1 MKNDKDNATLYA
13 ELKAERFMTDQISL
27 LHEAEDLADGINFM
41 LKSIGEFTDADRAY
55 VFETS
60 ENHTSTNT
68 YEWCAAGVTPQIRN
82 LHDIP
87 FESMPKWIEV
97 FLHGEN
103 ILIEDLE
110 AYRESMPLEYELLK
124 VQNVSTLIAFPISVH
139 EKLIGFVGVDN
150 PDMEKSSLI
159 HRLLSLLGK
168 YVGTMIKDHKNEQM
182 RLEVVASKSRLDYQ
196 LEMDEILRGAQIG
209 IWTLEMD
216 GVKAPRLHPNP
227 TMCTLLGV
235 SQEMSP
241 EEVYQFW
248 YHRIPPKYVTP
259 VLDYIQKVIHE
270 SYSEITYPWN
280 HPLLGQIWIR
290 CGGILYPDYQ
300 GNGICIRGY
309 HQDVTRNIENER
321 KYQNL
326 TAATSQIYHA
336 IYHIDLIQDRIEKLA
351 GANQNYTPTG
361 VVTSATA
368 QLNDILEKMVAPSHH
383 EIMQYFFDLTTVN
396 DRLHGKLFISREYPS
411 PQGIWRRATFIVQNR
426 DTDDDVTEILY
437 VTQIIDDYKQ
447 KELAYQQELVKAVE
461 SANQANTAKTDF
473 LNRMSHD
480 IRTPLNGILGMLD
493 IAQKNETN
501 PKALLECHEK
511 MRTAAFHLKAL
522 VNDVLDMQ
530 RMETD
535 RFFLEQ
541 IPFDIREILDNC
553 WSMLEAQA
561 SRLDITLEKIKPGS
575 LKYPYL
581 IGSPL
586 HIRQIFMN
594 LLSNAIKYNKVGGK
608 IDTYAKEISFD
619 GITVWYE
626 FKIKDSGIGMSEK
639 FVKEE
644 LFDIFTQEQT
654 DARTHYKGS
663 GLGMSIV
670 KQLIKAM
677 HGTIEVKST
686 FGEGTTFVFQLPFKI
701 SEQSGTKIEEK
712 YSFNAEKAAGK
723 MYTDTQERESSV
735 SSNGEESAQ
744 NNLNGINILLVED
757 NDLNME
763 IAEFYLS
770 DRGAMIEKAW
780 NGQEAL
786 DKFTSS
792 APNTYD
798 IILMDIMMPVMD
810 GLETCRKI
818 RTSNHPEGKN
828 IPIIAMTAQVSQEC
842 MDKCQL
848 AGMNGHLTKPVTSE
862 KLIKTIMEFTI

>member
-1 MKNDKDNATLYA
+1 
-13 ELKAERFMTDQISL
+13 
-27 LHEAEDLADGINFM
+27 
-41 LKSIGEFTDADRAY
+41 
-55 VFETS
+55 
-60 ENHTSTNT
+60 
-68 YEWCAAGVTPQIRN
+68 
-82 LHDIP
+82 
-87 FESMPKWIEV
+87 
-97 FLHGEN
+97 
-103 ILIEDLE
+103 
-110 AYRESMPLEYELLK
+110 
-124 VQNVSTLIAFPISVH
+124 
-139 EKLIGFVGVDN
+139 
-150 PDMEKSSLI
+150 
-159 HRLLSLLGK
+159 
-168 YVGTMIKDHKNEQM
+168 
-182 RLEVVASKSRLDYQ
+182 
-196 LEMDEILRGAQIG
+196 
-209 IWTLEMD
+209 
-216 GVKAPRLHPNP
+216 
-227 TMCTLLGV
+227 
-235 SQEMSP
+235 MSP

-259 VLDYIQKVIHE
+259 VLDYVQKIIHE

-396 DRLHGKLFISREYPS
+396 DRLHGKLFMSREYPS

-535 RFFLEQ
+535 QFFLEQ

-553 WSMLEAQA
+553 WSMLETQA
-561 SRLDITLEKIKPGS
+561 SRLDITLKKIKPGS

-594 LLSNAIKYNKVGGK
+594 LLSNAIKYNKPGGSISIHAEIIRQVHQNVIYK
-608 IDTYAKEISFD
+608 FIISDT
-619 GITVWYE
+619 
-626 FKIKDSGIGMSEK
+626 GIGMSPEFQK
-639 FVKEE
+639 H
-644 LFDIFTQEQT
+644 IFEPFAQEDT
-654 DARTHYKGS
+654 GARTIYKGT
-663 GLGMSIV
+663 GLGMAIV
-670 KQLIKAM
+670 HRLVQEM
-677 HGTIEVKST
+677 GGTIQLKSEKNVGST
-686 FGEGTTFVFQLPFKI
+686 FTLILPFTI
-701 SEQSGTKIEEK
+701 DEHQPSAS
-712 YSFNAEKAAGK
+712 AETA
-723 MYTDTQERESSV
+723 TDTP
-735 SSNGEESAQ
+735 AD
-744 NNLNGINILLVED
+744 LTDLHILVVED
-757 NDLNME
+757 NELNLE
-763 IAEFYLS
+763 IAVFSLEAAGLNVSTAINGLEAVRLF
-770 DRGAMIEKAW
+770 EKSKPY
-780 NGQEAL
+780 E
-786 DKFTSS
+786 
-792 APNTYD
+792 YD
-798 IILMDIMMPVMD
+798 IILMDIMMPVMN
-810 GLETCRKI
+810 GLDAAKAI
-818 RTSNHPEGKN
+818 RGLSRPDATTV
-828 IPIIAMTAQVSQEC
+828 PIIALSANAFAEDIQKSKNAGINEHLAKPLE
-842 MDKCQL
+842 MDKVLKVIASYC
-848 AGMNGHLTKPVTSE
+848 K
-862 KLIKTIMEFTI
+862 

>member
-1 MKNDKDNATLYA
+1 MNNDKDNATLYA

-41 LKSIGEFTDADRAY
+41 LKSLGEFTDADRAY

-150 PDMEKSSLI
+150 PDMEKSNLL

-248 YHRIPPKYVTP
+248 YHRLPPKYVTP

-447 KELAYQQELVKAVE
+447 KELAYQQELVKAVK

-561 SRLDITLEKIKPGS
+561 SRLDITLKKIKPGS

-594 LLSNAIKYNKVGGK
+594 LLSNAIKYNKPGGSISVHAK
-608 IDTYAKEISFD
+608 IIGQVHQNVIYKFIISDT
-619 GITVWYE
+619 
-626 FKIKDSGIGMSEK
+626 GIGISPEFQK
-639 FVKEE
+639 H
-644 LFDIFTQEQT
+644 IFEPFAQEDT
-654 DARTHYKGS
+654 GARTIYKGT
-663 GLGMSIV
+663 GLGMAIV
-670 KQLIKAM
+670 HRLVQEM
-677 HGTIEVKST
+677 GGTIQLKSEKNVGST
-686 FGEGTTFVFQLPFKI
+686 FTLILPFTI
-701 SEQSGTKIEEK
+701 DEHQPSAS
-712 YSFNAEKAAGK
+712 AETA
-723 MYTDTQERESSV
+723 TDTP
-735 SSNGEESAQ
+735 AD
-744 NNLNGINILLVED
+744 LTDLHILVVED
-757 NDLNME
+757 NELNLE
-763 IAEFYLS
+763 IAVFSLEAAGLNVSTAINGLKAVRLF
-770 DRGAMIEKAW
+770 EKSKPY
-780 NGQEAL
+780 E
-786 DKFTSS
+786 
-792 APNTYD
+792 YD
-798 IILMDIMMPVMD
+798 IILMDIMMPVMN
-810 GLETCRKI
+810 GLDAAKAI
-818 RTSNHPEGKN
+818 RGLSRPDAPTV
-828 IPIIAMTAQVSQEC
+828 PIIALSANAFAEDIQKSKNAGINEHLAKPLE
-842 MDKCQL
+842 MDKVLKVIASYC
-848 AGMNGHLTKPVTSE
+848 K
-862 KLIKTIMEFTI
+862 

>member
-1 MKNDKDNATLYA
+1 MNNDKDNATLYA
-13 ELKAERFMTDQISL
+13 ELEAERFMTDQISL

-41 LKSIGEFTDADRAY
+41 LKSLGEFTDADRAY

-82 LHDIP
+82 LRDIP

-150 PDMEKSSLI
+150 PDMEKSNLL

-248 YHRIPPKYVTP
+248 YHRLPPKYVTP

-561 SRLDITLEKIKPGS
+561 SRLDITLKKIKPGS

-594 LLSNAIKYNKVGGK
+594 LLSNAIKYNKPGGSISVHAK
-608 IDTYAKEISFD
+608 IIRQVHQNVIYKFIISDT
-619 GITVWYE
+619 
-626 FKIKDSGIGMSEK
+626 GIGISPEFQK
-639 FVKEE
+639 H
-644 LFDIFTQEQT
+644 IFEPFAQEDT
-654 DARTHYKGS
+654 GARTIYKGT
-663 GLGMSIV
+663 GLGMAIV
-670 KQLIKAM
+670 HRLVQEM
-677 HGTIEVKST
+677 GGTIQLKSEKNVGST
-686 FGEGTTFVFQLPFKI
+686 FTLILPFTI
-701 SEQSGTKIEEK
+701 DEHQPSAS
-712 YSFNAEKAAGK
+712 AETA
-723 MYTDTQERESSV
+723 TDTP
-735 SSNGEESAQ
+735 AD
-744 NNLNGINILLVED
+744 LTDLHILVVED
-757 NDLNME
+757 NELNLE
-763 IAEFYLS
+763 IAVFSLEAAGLNVSTAINGLEAVRLF
-770 DRGAMIEKAW
+770 EKSKPY
-780 NGQEAL
+780 E
-786 DKFTSS
+786 
-792 APNTYD
+792 YD
-798 IILMDIMMPVMD
+798 IILMDIMMPVMN
-810 GLETCRKI
+810 GLDAAKAI
-818 RTSNHPEGKN
+818 RGLSRPDAPTV
-828 IPIIAMTAQVSQEC
+828 PIIALSANAFAEDIQKSKNAGINEHLAKPLE
-842 MDKCQL
+842 MDKVLKVIASYC
-848 AGMNGHLTKPVTSE
+848 K
-862 KLIKTIMEFTI
+862 

>member
-1 MKNDKDNATLYA
+1 MNNDKDNATLYA
-13 ELKAERFMTDQISL
+13 ELEAERFMTDQISL

-41 LKSIGEFTDADRAY
+41 LKSLGEFTDADRAY

-150 PDMEKSSLI
+150 PDMEKSNLL

-259 VLDYIQKVIHE
+259 VLDYVQKVIHE

-411 PQGIWRRATFIVQNR
+411 PQGIWHRATFIVQNR

-501 PKALLECHEK
+501 PKTLLECHEK

-561 SRLDITLEKIKPGS
+561 SRLDITLKKIKPGS

-594 LLSNAIKYNKVGGK
+594 LLSNAIKYNKPGGSISVHAK
-608 IDTYAKEISFD
+608 IIRQVHQNVIYKFIISDT
-619 GITVWYE
+619 
-626 FKIKDSGIGMSEK
+626 GIGISPEFQK
-639 FVKEE
+639 H
-644 LFDIFTQEQT
+644 IFEPFAQEDT
-654 DARTHYKGS
+654 GARTIYKGT
-663 GLGMSIV
+663 GLGMAIV
-670 KQLIKAM
+670 HRLVQEM
-677 HGTIEVKST
+677 GGTIQLKSEKNVGST
-686 FGEGTTFVFQLPFKI
+686 FTLILPFTI
-701 SEQSGTKIEEK
+701 DEHQPSAS
-712 YSFNAEKAAGK
+712 AETA
-723 MYTDTQERESSV
+723 TDTP
-735 SSNGEESAQ
+735 AD
-744 NNLNGINILLVED
+744 LTDLHILVVED
-757 NDLNME
+757 NELNLE
-763 IAEFYLS
+763 IAVFSLEAAGLNVSTAINGLEAVRLF
-770 DRGAMIEKAW
+770 EKSKPC
-780 NGQEAL
+780 E
-786 DKFTSS
+786 
-792 APNTYD
+792 YD
-798 IILMDIMMPVMD
+798 IILMDIMMPVMN
-810 GLETCRKI
+810 GLDAAKAI
-818 RTSNHPEGKN
+818 RGLSRPDATTV
-828 IPIIAMTAQVSQEC
+828 PIIALSANAFAEDIQKSKNAGINEHLAKPLE
-842 MDKCQL
+842 MDKMLKVIASYC
-848 AGMNGHLTKPVTSE
+848 K
-862 KLIKTIMEFTI
+862 

>member
-1 MKNDKDNATLYA
+1 MNNDKDNATLYA
-13 ELKAERFMTDQISL
+13 ELEAERFMTDQISL

-41 LKSIGEFTDADRAY
+41 LKSLGEFTDADRAY

-68 YEWCAAGVTPQIRN
+68 YEWCATGVTPQIRN

-150 PDMEKSSLI
+150 PDMEKSNLL

-248 YHRIPPKYVTP
+248 YHRIPPKYITP

-309 HQDVTRNIENER
+309 HQDVTRNIENKR

-561 SRLDITLEKIKPGS
+561 SRLDITLKKIKPGS

-594 LLSNAIKYNKVGGK
+594 LLSNAIKYNKPGGSISIHAK
-608 IDTYAKEISFD
+608 IIRQVHQNVIYKFIISDT
-619 GITVWYE
+619 
-626 FKIKDSGIGMSEK
+626 GIGISPEFQK
-639 FVKEE
+639 H
-644 LFDIFTQEQT
+644 IFEPFAQEDT
-654 DARTHYKGS
+654 GARTIYKGT
-663 GLGMSIV
+663 GLGMAIV
-670 KQLIKAM
+670 HRLVQEM
-677 HGTIEVKST
+677 GGTIQLKSEKNVGST
-686 FGEGTTFVFQLPFKI
+686 FTLILPFTI
-701 SEQSGTKIEEK
+701 DEHQPSAS
-712 YSFNAEKAAGK
+712 AE
-723 MYTDTQERESSV
+723 TDTDTP
-735 SSNGEESAQ
+735 AD
-744 NNLNGINILLVED
+744 LTDLHILVVED
-757 NDLNME
+757 NELNLE
-763 IAEFYLS
+763 IAVFSLEAAGLNVSTAINGLKAVRLF
-770 DRGAMIEKAW
+770 EKSKPY
-780 NGQEAL
+780 E
-786 DKFTSS
+786 
-792 APNTYD
+792 YD
-798 IILMDIMMPVMD
+798 IILMDIMMPVMN
-810 GLETCRKI
+810 GLDAAKAI
-818 RTSNHPEGKN
+818 RGLSRPDATTV
-828 IPIIAMTAQVSQEC
+828 PIIALSANAFAEDIQKSKNAGINEHLAKPLE
-842 MDKCQL
+842 MDKVLKVIASYC
-848 AGMNGHLTKPVTSE
+848 K
-862 KLIKTIMEFTI
+862 

>member
-1 MKNDKDNATLYA
+1 MNNDKDNATLYA
-13 ELKAERFMTDQISL
+13 ELEAERFMTDQISL

-41 LKSIGEFTDADRAY
+41 LKSLGEFTDADRAY

-150 PDMEKSSLI
+150 PDMEKSNLL

-248 YHRIPPKYVTP
+248 YHRIPPKYITP

-561 SRLDITLEKIKPGS
+561 SRLDITLKKIKPGS

-594 LLSNAIKYNKVGGK
+594 LLSNAIKYNKPGGSISVHAK
-608 IDTYAKEISFD
+608 IIRQVHQNVIYKFIISDT
-619 GITVWYE
+619 
-626 FKIKDSGIGMSEK
+626 GIGISPEFQK
-639 FVKEE
+639 H
-644 LFDIFTQEQT
+644 IFEPFAQEDT
-654 DARTHYKGS
+654 GARTIYKGT
-663 GLGMSIV
+663 GLGMAIV
-670 KQLIKAM
+670 HRLVQEM
-677 HGTIEVKST
+677 GGTIQLKSEKNVGST
-686 FGEGTTFVFQLPFKI
+686 FTLILPFTI
-701 SEQSGTKIEEK
+701 DEHQPSAS
-712 YSFNAEKAAGK
+712 AETA
-723 MYTDTQERESSV
+723 TDTP
-735 SSNGEESAQ
+735 AD
-744 NNLNGINILLVED
+744 LTDLHILVVED
-757 NDLNME
+757 NELNLE
-763 IAEFYLS
+763 IAVFSLEAAGLNVSTAINGLEAVRLF
-770 DRGAMIEKAW
+770 EKSKPY
-780 NGQEAL
+780 E
-786 DKFTSS
+786 
-792 APNTYD
+792 YD
-798 IILMDIMMPVMD
+798 IILMDIMMPVMN
-810 GLETCRKI
+810 GLDAAKAI
-818 RTSNHPEGKN
+818 RGLSRPDATTV
-828 IPIIAMTAQVSQEC
+828 PIIALSANAFAEDIQKSKNAGINEHLAKPLE
-842 MDKCQL
+842 MDKVLKVIASYC
-848 AGMNGHLTKPVTSE
+848 K
-862 KLIKTIMEFTI
+862 

>member
-1 MKNDKDNATLYA
+1 MNNDKDNATLYA
-13 ELKAERFMTDQISL
+13 ELEAERFMTDQISL

-41 LKSIGEFTDADRAY
+41 LKSLGEFTDADRAY

-150 PDMEKSSLI
+150 PDIEKSNLL

-248 YHRIPPKYVTP
+248 YHRIPPKYITP

-309 HQDVTRNIENER
+309 HQDVTRNIENKR

-561 SRLDITLEKIKPGS
+561 SRLDITLKKIKPGS

-594 LLSNAIKYNKVGGK
+594 LLSNAIKYNKPGGSISIHAK
-608 IDTYAKEISFD
+608 IIRQVHQNVIYKFIISDT
-619 GITVWYE
+619 
-626 FKIKDSGIGMSEK
+626 GIGISPEFQK
-639 FVKEE
+639 H
-644 LFDIFTQEQT
+644 IFEPFAQEDT
-654 DARTHYKGS
+654 GARTIYKGT
-663 GLGMSIV
+663 GLGMAIV
-670 KQLIKAM
+670 HRLVQEM
-677 HGTIEVKST
+677 GGTIQLKSEKNVGST
-686 FGEGTTFVFQLPFKI
+686 FTLILPFTI
-701 SEQSGTKIEEK
+701 DEHQPSAS
-712 YSFNAEKAAGK
+712 AE
-723 MYTDTQERESSV
+723 TDTDTP
-735 SSNGEESAQ
+735 AD
-744 NNLNGINILLVED
+744 LTDLHILVVED
-757 NDLNME
+757 NELNLE
-763 IAEFYLS
+763 IAVFSLEAAGLNVSTAINGLKAVRLF
-770 DRGAMIEKAW
+770 EKSKPY
-780 NGQEAL
+780 E
-786 DKFTSS
+786 
-792 APNTYD
+792 YD
-798 IILMDIMMPVMD
+798 IILMDIMMPVMN
-810 GLETCRKI
+810 GLDAAKAI
-818 RTSNHPEGKN
+818 RGLSRPDATTV
-828 IPIIAMTAQVSQEC
+828 PIIALSANAFAEDIQKSKNAGINEHLAKPLE
-842 MDKCQL
+842 MDKVLKVIASYC
-848 AGMNGHLTKPVTSE
+848 K
-862 KLIKTIMEFTI
+862 

>member
-1 MKNDKDNATLYA
+1 MNNDKDNATLYA

-41 LKSIGEFTDADRAY
+41 LKSLGEFTDADRAY

-150 PDMEKSSLI
+150 PDMEKSNLL

-248 YHRIPPKYVTP
+248 YHRLPPKYVTP

-368 QLNDILEKMVAPSHH
+368 QLNDILEKLVAPSHH

-561 SRLDITLEKIKPGS
+561 SRLDITLKKIKPGS

-594 LLSNAIKYNKVGGK
+594 LLSNAIKYNKPGGSISVHAK
-608 IDTYAKEISFD
+608 IIRQVHQNVIYKFIISDT
-619 GITVWYE
+619 
-626 FKIKDSGIGMSEK
+626 GIGISPEFQK
-639 FVKEE
+639 H
-644 LFDIFTQEQT
+644 IFEPFAQEDT
-654 DARTHYKGS
+654 GARTIYKGT
-663 GLGMSIV
+663 GLGMAIV
-670 KQLIKAM
+670 HRLVQEM
-677 HGTIEVKST
+677 GGTIQLKSEKNVGST
-686 FGEGTTFVFQLPFKI
+686 FTLILPFTI
-701 SEQSGTKIEEK
+701 DEHQPSAS
-712 YSFNAEKAAGK
+712 AETA
-723 MYTDTQERESSV
+723 TDTP
-735 SSNGEESAQ
+735 AD
-744 NNLNGINILLVED
+744 LTDLHILVVED
-757 NDLNME
+757 NELNLE
-763 IAEFYLS
+763 IAVFSLEAAGLNVSTAINGLEAVRLF
-770 DRGAMIEKAW
+770 EKSKPY
-780 NGQEAL
+780 E
-786 DKFTSS
+786 
-792 APNTYD
+792 YD
-798 IILMDIMMPVMD
+798 IILMDIMMPVMN
-810 GLETCRKI
+810 GLDAAKAI
-818 RTSNHPEGKN
+818 RGLSRPDATTV
-828 IPIIAMTAQVSQEC
+828 PIIALSANAFAEDIQKSKNAGINEHLAKPLE
-842 MDKCQL
+842 MDKVLKVIASYC
-848 AGMNGHLTKPVTSE
+848 K
-862 KLIKTIMEFTI
+862 

>member
-1 MKNDKDNATLYA
+1 M
-13 ELKAERFMTDQISL
+13 
-27 LHEAEDLADGINFM
+27 
-41 LKSIGEFTDADRAY
+41 
-55 VFETS
+55 
-60 ENHTSTNT
+60 
-68 YEWCAAGVTPQIRN
+68 
-82 LHDIP
+82 
-87 FESMPKWIEV
+87 
-97 FLHGEN
+97 
-103 ILIEDLE
+103 
-110 AYRESMPLEYELLK
+110 
-124 VQNVSTLIAFPISVH
+124 
-139 EKLIGFVGVDN
+139 
-150 PDMEKSSLI
+150 
-159 HRLLSLLGK
+159 
-168 YVGTMIKDHKNEQM
+168 
-182 RLEVVASKSRLDYQ
+182 
-196 LEMDEILRGAQIG
+196 
-209 IWTLEMD
+209 
-216 GVKAPRLHPNP
+216 
-227 TMCTLLGV
+227 
-235 SQEMSP
+235 
-241 EEVYQFW
+241 
-248 YHRIPPKYVTP
+248 
-259 VLDYIQKVIHE
+259 LDYIQKVIYE

-368 QLNDILEKMVAPSHH
+368 QLNDILEKLVAPSHH

-561 SRLDITLEKIKPGS
+561 SRLDITLKKIKPGS

-594 LLSNAIKYNKVGGK
+594 LLSNAIKYNKPGGSISVHAK
-608 IDTYAKEISFD
+608 IIRQVHQNVIYKFIISDT
-619 GITVWYE
+619 
-626 FKIKDSGIGMSEK
+626 GIGLSPEFQK
-639 FVKEE
+639 H
-644 LFDIFTQEQT
+644 IFEPFAQEDT
-654 DARTHYKGS
+654 GARTIYKGT
-663 GLGMSIV
+663 GLGMAIV
-670 KQLIKAM
+670 HRLVQEM
-677 HGTIEVKST
+677 GGTIQLKSEKNVGST
-686 FGEGTTFVFQLPFKI
+686 FTLILPFTI
-701 SEQSGTKIEEK
+701 DEHQPSAS
-712 YSFNAEKAAGK
+712 AETV
-723 MYTDTQERESSV
+723 TDTP
-735 SSNGEESAQ
+735 AD
-744 NNLNGINILLVED
+744 LTDLHILVVED
-757 NDLNME
+757 NELNLE
-763 IAEFYLS
+763 IAVFSLEAAGLNVSTAINGLEAVRLF
-770 DRGAMIEKAW
+770 EKSKPY
-780 NGQEAL
+780 E
-786 DKFTSS
+786 
-792 APNTYD
+792 YD
-798 IILMDIMMPVMD
+798 IILMDIMMPVMN
-810 GLETCRKI
+810 GLDAAKAI
-818 RTSNHPEGKN
+818 RGLSRPDATTV
-828 IPIIAMTAQVSQEC
+828 PIIALSANAFAEDIQKSKNAGINEHLAKPLE
-842 MDKCQL
+842 MDKVLKVIASYC
-848 AGMNGHLTKPVTSE
+848 K
-862 KLIKTIMEFTI
+862 

>member
-1 MKNDKDNATLYA
+1 MNINKDIATLYA
-13 ELKAERFMTDQISL
+13 ELEAERFMTDQISL

-150 PDMEKSSLI
+150 PDMEKSNLI

-411 PQGIWRRATFIVQNR
+411 PQGIWHRATFIVQNR

-594 LLSNAIKYNKVGGK
+594 LLSNAIKYNKPGGSISVHAK
-608 IDTYAKEISFD
+608 IIRQVHQNVIYKFIISDT
-619 GITVWYE
+619 
-626 FKIKDSGIGMSEK
+626 GIGISPEFQK
-639 FVKEE
+639 H
-644 LFDIFTQEQT
+644 IFEPFAQEDT
-654 DARTHYKGS
+654 GTRTIYKGT
-663 GLGMSIV
+663 GLGMAIV
-670 KQLIKAM
+670 HRLVQEM
-677 HGTIEVKST
+677 GGTIQLKSEKNVGST
-686 FGEGTTFVFQLPFKI
+686 FTLILPFTI
-701 SEQSGTKIEEK
+701 DEHQPSAS
-712 YSFNAEKAAGK
+712 AETA
-723 MYTDTQERESSV
+723 TDTP
-735 SSNGEESAQ
+735 AD
-744 NNLNGINILLVED
+744 LTDLHILVVED
-757 NDLNME
+757 NELNLE
-763 IAEFYLS
+763 IAVFSLEAAGLNVSTAINGLEAVRLF
-770 DRGAMIEKAW
+770 EKSKPY
-780 NGQEAL
+780 E
-786 DKFTSS
+786 
-792 APNTYD
+792 YD
-798 IILMDIMMPVMD
+798 IILMDIMMPVMN
-810 GLETCRKI
+810 GLDAAKAI
-818 RTSNHPEGKN
+818 RGLSRPDATTV
-828 IPIIAMTAQVSQEC
+828 PIIALSANAFAEDIQKSKNAGINEHLAKPLE
-842 MDKCQL
+842 MDKVLKVIASYC
-848 AGMNGHLTKPVTSE
+848 K
-862 KLIKTIMEFTI
+862 

>member
-1 MKNDKDNATLYA
+1 MNNDKDNATLYA
-13 ELKAERFMTDQISL
+13 ELEAERFMTDQISL

-41 LKSIGEFTDADRAY
+41 LKSLGEFTDADRAY

-150 PDMEKSSLI
+150 PDMKKSNLL

-248 YHRIPPKYVTP
+248 YHRIPPKYITP

-561 SRLDITLEKIKPGS
+561 SRLDITLKKIKPGS

-594 LLSNAIKYNKVGGK
+594 LLSNAIKYNKPGGSISIHAK
-608 IDTYAKEISFD
+608 IIRQVHQNVIYKFIISDT
-619 GITVWYE
+619 
-626 FKIKDSGIGMSEK
+626 GIGISPEFQK
-639 FVKEE
+639 H
-644 LFDIFTQEQT
+644 IFEPFAQEDT
-654 DARTHYKGS
+654 GARTIYKGT
-663 GLGMSIV
+663 GLGMAIV
-670 KQLIKAM
+670 HRLVQEM
-677 HGTIEVKST
+677 GGTIQLKSEKNVGST
-686 FGEGTTFVFQLPFKI
+686 FTLILPFTI
-701 SEQSGTKIEEK
+701 DEHQPSAS
-712 YSFNAEKAAGK
+712 AETA
-723 MYTDTQERESSV
+723 TDTP
-735 SSNGEESAQ
+735 AD
-744 NNLNGINILLVED
+744 LTDLHILVVED
-757 NDLNME
+757 NELNLE
-763 IAEFYLS
+763 IAVFSLEAAGLNVSTAINGLEAVRLF
-770 DRGAMIEKAW
+770 EKSKPY
-780 NGQEAL
+780 E
-786 DKFTSS
+786 
-792 APNTYD
+792 YD
-798 IILMDIMMPVMD
+798 IILMDIMMPVMN
-810 GLETCRKI
+810 GLDAAKAI
-818 RTSNHPEGKN
+818 RGLSRPDATTV
-828 IPIIAMTAQVSQEC
+828 PIIALSTNAFAEDIQKSKNAGINEHLAKPLE
-842 MDKCQL
+842 MDKVLKVIASYC
-848 AGMNGHLTKPVTSE
+848 K
-862 KLIKTIMEFTI
+862 

>member
-1 MKNDKDNATLYA
+1 MNNDKDNATLYA
-13 ELKAERFMTDQISL
+13 ELEAERFMTDQISL

-41 LKSIGEFTDADRAY
+41 LKSLGEFTDADRAY

-150 PDMEKSSLI
+150 PDMEKSNLL

-216 GVKAPRLHPNP
+216 GVKFPRLHPNP

-248 YHRIPPKYVTP
+248 YHRLPPKYVTP

-368 QLNDILEKMVAPSHH
+368 HLNDILEKMVAPSHH

-561 SRLDITLEKIKPGS
+561 SRLDITLKKIKPGS

-594 LLSNAIKYNKVGGK
+594 LLSNAIKYNKPGGSISVHAK
-608 IDTYAKEISFD
+608 IIRQVHQNVIYKFIISDT
-619 GITVWYE
+619 
-626 FKIKDSGIGMSEK
+626 GIGISPEFQK
-639 FVKEE
+639 H
-644 LFDIFTQEQT
+644 IFEPFAQEDT
-654 DARTHYKGS
+654 GARTIYKGT
-663 GLGMSIV
+663 GLGMAIV
-670 KQLIKAM
+670 HRLVQEM
-677 HGTIEVKST
+677 GGTIQLKSEKNVGST
-686 FGEGTTFVFQLPFKI
+686 FTLILPFTI
-701 SEQSGTKIEEK
+701 DEHQPSAS
-712 YSFNAEKAAGK
+712 AETA
-723 MYTDTQERESSV
+723 TDTP
-735 SSNGEESAQ
+735 AD
-744 NNLNGINILLVED
+744 LTDLHILVVED
-757 NDLNME
+757 NELNLE
-763 IAEFYLS
+763 IAVFSLEAAGLNVSTAINGLEAVRLF
-770 DRGAMIEKAW
+770 EKSKPY
-780 NGQEAL
+780 E
-786 DKFTSS
+786 
-792 APNTYD
+792 YD
-798 IILMDIMMPVMD
+798 IILMDIMMPVMN
-810 GLETCRKI
+810 GLDAAKAI
-818 RTSNHPEGKN
+818 RGLSRPDAPTV
-828 IPIIAMTAQVSQEC
+828 PIIALSANAFAEDIQKSKNAGINEHLAKPLE
-842 MDKCQL
+842 MDKVLKVISSYC
-848 AGMNGHLTKPVTSE
+848 K
-862 KLIKTIMEFTI
+862 

>member
-1 MKNDKDNATLYA
+1 MNNDKDNATLYA
-13 ELKAERFMTDQISL
+13 ELEAERFMTDQISL

-41 LKSIGEFTDADRAY
+41 LKSLGEFTDADRAY

-150 PDMEKSSLI
+150 PDMEKSNLL

-248 YHRIPPKYVTP
+248 YHRLPPKYVTP
-259 VLDYIQKVIHE
+259 VLDYIQKVIHK

-561 SRLDITLEKIKPGS
+561 SRLDITLKKIKPGS

-594 LLSNAIKYNKVGGK
+594 LLSNAIKYNKPGGSISVHAK
-608 IDTYAKEISFD
+608 IIRQVHQNVIYKFIISDT
-619 GITVWYE
+619 
-626 FKIKDSGIGMSEK
+626 GIGISPEFQK
-639 FVKEE
+639 H
-644 LFDIFTQEQT
+644 IFEPFAQEDT
-654 DARTHYKGS
+654 GARTIYKGT
-663 GLGMSIV
+663 GLGMAIV
-670 KQLIKAM
+670 HRLVQEM
-677 HGTIEVKST
+677 GGTIQLKSEKNVGST
-686 FGEGTTFVFQLPFKI
+686 FTLILPFTI
-701 SEQSGTKIEEK
+701 DEHQPSAS
-712 YSFNAEKAAGK
+712 AETA
-723 MYTDTQERESSV
+723 TDTP
-735 SSNGEESAQ
+735 AD
-744 NNLNGINILLVED
+744 LTDLHILVVED
-757 NDLNME
+757 NELNLE
-763 IAEFYLS
+763 IAVFSLEAAGLNVSTAINGLEAVRLF
-770 DRGAMIEKAW
+770 EKSKPY
-780 NGQEAL
+780 E
-786 DKFTSS
+786 
-792 APNTYD
+792 YD
-798 IILMDIMMPVMD
+798 IILMDIMMPVMN
-810 GLETCRKI
+810 GLDAAKAI
-818 RTSNHPEGKN
+818 RGLSRPDATTV
-828 IPIIAMTAQVSQEC
+828 PIIALSANAFAEDIQKSKNAGINEHLAKPLE
-842 MDKCQL
+842 MDKVLKVIASYC
-848 AGMNGHLTKPVTSE
+848 K
-862 KLIKTIMEFTI
+862 

>member
-1 MKNDKDNATLYA
+1 MNNDKDNSTLYA

-41 LKSIGEFTDADRAY
+41 LKSLGEFTDADRAY

-150 PDMEKSSLI
+150 PDMEKSNLL

-248 YHRIPPKYVTP
+248 YHRLPPKYVTP

-368 QLNDILEKMVAPSHH
+368 HLNDILEKMVAPSHH

-561 SRLDITLEKIKPGS
+561 SRLDITLKKIKPGS

-594 LLSNAIKYNKVGGK
+594 LLSNAIKYNKPGGSISVHAK
-608 IDTYAKEISFD
+608 IIRQVHQNVIYKFIISDT
-619 GITVWYE
+619 
-626 FKIKDSGIGMSEK
+626 GIGISPEFQK
-639 FVKEE
+639 H
-644 LFDIFTQEQT
+644 IFEPFAQEDT
-654 DARTHYKGS
+654 GARTIYKGT
-663 GLGMSIV
+663 GLGMAIV
-670 KQLIKAM
+670 HRLVQEM
-677 HGTIEVKST
+677 GGTIQLKSEKNVGST
-686 FGEGTTFVFQLPFKI
+686 FTLILPFTI
-701 SEQSGTKIEEK
+701 DEHQPSAS
-712 YSFNAEKAAGK
+712 AETA
-723 MYTDTQERESSV
+723 TDTP
-735 SSNGEESAQ
+735 AD
-744 NNLNGINILLVED
+744 LTDLHILVVED
-757 NDLNME
+757 NELNLE
-763 IAEFYLS
+763 IAVFSLEAAGLNVSTAINGLEAVRLF
-770 DRGAMIEKAW
+770 EKSKPY
-780 NGQEAL
+780 E
-786 DKFTSS
+786 
-792 APNTYD
+792 YD
-798 IILMDIMMPVMD
+798 IILMDIMMPVMN
-810 GLETCRKI
+810 GLDAAKAI
-818 RTSNHPEGKN
+818 RGLSRPDATTV
-828 IPIIAMTAQVSQEC
+828 PIIALSANAFAEDIQKSKNAGINEHLAKPLE
-842 MDKCQL
+842 MDKVLKVIASYC
-848 AGMNGHLTKPVTSE
+848 K
-862 KLIKTIMEFTI
+862 

>member
-1 MKNDKDNATLYA
+1 MNNDKDHATLYA
-13 ELKAERFMTDQISL
+13 ELEAERFMTDQISL

-68 YEWCAAGVTPQIRN
+68 YEWCAAGVTSQIRN
-82 LHDIP
+82 LRDIP

-168 YVGTMIKDHKNEQM
+168 HVGTMIEDHKNEQM

-209 IWTLEMD
+209 IWALELD
-216 GVKAPRLHPNP
+216 GDKAPLLHPNP

-248 YHRIPPKYVTP
+248 YHRLPPKYVTP

-290 CGGILYPDYQ
+290 CGGILYPDYK

-361 VVTSATA
+361 AVTSATA

-461 SANQANTAKTDF
+461 SANQANAAKTDF
-473 LNRMSHD
+473 LSRMSHD

-530 RMETD
+530 QMETD

-561 SRLDITLEKIKPGS
+561 SRLDITLKKIKPGS

-594 LLSNAIKYNKVGGK
+594 LLSNAIKYNKPGGSISVHAEIIRQVHQNVIYK
-608 IDTYAKEISFD
+608 FIISDT
-619 GITVWYE
+619 
-626 FKIKDSGIGMSEK
+626 GIGMSPEFQK
-639 FVKEE
+639 H
-644 LFDIFTQEQT
+644 IFEPFAQEDT
-654 DARTHYKGS
+654 GARTIYKGT
-663 GLGMSIV
+663 GLGMTIV
-670 KQLIKAM
+670 HRLVQEM
-677 HGTIEVKST
+677 GGTIQLKSEKNVGST
-686 FGEGTTFVFQLPFKI
+686 FTLILPFTI
-701 SEQSGTKIEEK
+701 DEHQPSAS
-712 YSFNAEKAAGK
+712 AETA
-723 MYTDTQERESSV
+723 TDTP
-735 SSNGEESAQ
+735 AD
-744 NNLNGINILLVED
+744 LTDLHILVVED
-757 NDLNME
+757 NELNLE
-763 IAEFYLS
+763 IAVFSLEAAGLNVSTAINGLEAVRLF
-770 DRGAMIEKAW
+770 EKSKPY
-780 NGQEAL
+780 E
-786 DKFTSS
+786 
-792 APNTYD
+792 YD
-798 IILMDIMMPVMD
+798 IILMDIMMPVMN
-810 GLETCRKI
+810 GLDAAKAI
-818 RTSNHPEGKN
+818 RGLSRPDATTV
-828 IPIIAMTAQVSQEC
+828 PIIALSANAFAEDIQKSKNAGINEHLAKPLE
-842 MDKCQL
+842 MDKVLEVIASYC
-848 AGMNGHLTKPVTSE
+848 K
-862 KLIKTIMEFTI
+862 

>member
-1 MKNDKDNATLYA
+1 MNNDKDNATLYA
-13 ELKAERFMTDQISL
+13 ELEAERFMTDQISL

-41 LKSIGEFTDADRAY
+41 LKSLGEFTDADRAY

-110 AYRESMPLEYELLK
+110 AYRESMPPEYELLK

-150 PDMEKSSLI
+150 PDMEKSNLL

-248 YHRIPPKYVTP
+248 YHRLPPKYVTP

-561 SRLDITLEKIKPGS
+561 SRLDITLKKIKPGS

-594 LLSNAIKYNKVGGK
+594 LLSNAIKYNKPGGSISIHAK
-608 IDTYAKEISFD
+608 IIRQVHQNVIYKFIISDT
-619 GITVWYE
+619 
-626 FKIKDSGIGMSEK
+626 GIGISPEFQK
-639 FVKEE
+639 H
-644 LFDIFTQEQT
+644 IFEPFAQEDT
-654 DARTHYKGS
+654 GARTIYKGT
-663 GLGMSIV
+663 GLGMAIV
-670 KQLIKAM
+670 HRLVQEM
-677 HGTIEVKST
+677 GGTIQLKSEKNVGST
-686 FGEGTTFVFQLPFKI
+686 FTLILPFTI
-701 SEQSGTKIEEK
+701 DEHQPSAS
-712 YSFNAEKAAGK
+712 AETA
-723 MYTDTQERESSV
+723 TDTP
-735 SSNGEESAQ
+735 AD
-744 NNLNGINILLVED
+744 LTDLHILVVED
-757 NDLNME
+757 NELNLE
-763 IAEFYLS
+763 IAVFSLEAAGLNVSTAINGLEAVRLF
-770 DRGAMIEKAW
+770 EKSKPY
-780 NGQEAL
+780 E
-786 DKFTSS
+786 
-792 APNTYD
+792 YD
-798 IILMDIMMPVMD
+798 IILMDIMMPVMN
-810 GLETCRKI
+810 GLDAAKAI
-818 RTSNHPEGKN
+818 RGLSRPDATTV
-828 IPIIAMTAQVSQEC
+828 PIIALSANAFAEDIQKSKNAGINEHLAKPLE
-842 MDKCQL
+842 MDKVLKVIASYC
-848 AGMNGHLTKPVTSE
+848 K
-862 KLIKTIMEFTI
+862 

>member
-1 MKNDKDNATLYA
+1 MNNDKDNATLYA
-13 ELKAERFMTDQISL
+13 ELEAERFMTDQISL

-41 LKSIGEFTDADRAY
+41 LKSLGEFTDADRAY

-150 PDMEKSSLI
+150 PDMEKSNLL

-209 IWTLEMD
+209 IWTLELD

-248 YHRIPPKYVTP
+248 YHRIPPKYITP

-309 HQDVTRNIENER
+309 HQDVTRNIENKR

-561 SRLDITLEKIKPGS
+561 SRLDITLKKIKPGS

-594 LLSNAIKYNKVGGK
+594 LLSNAIKYNKPGGSISVHAK
-608 IDTYAKEISFD
+608 IIRQVHQNVIYKFIISDT
-619 GITVWYE
+619 
-626 FKIKDSGIGMSEK
+626 GIGISPEFQK
-639 FVKEE
+639 H
-644 LFDIFTQEQT
+644 IFEPFAQEDT
-654 DARTHYKGS
+654 GARTIYKGT
-663 GLGMSIV
+663 GLGMAIV
-670 KQLIKAM
+670 HRLVQEM
-677 HGTIEVKST
+677 GGTIQLKSEKNVGST
-686 FGEGTTFVFQLPFKI
+686 FTLILPFTI
-701 SEQSGTKIEEK
+701 DEHQPSAS
-712 YSFNAEKAAGK
+712 AETA
-723 MYTDTQERESSV
+723 TDTP
-735 SSNGEESAQ
+735 AD
-744 NNLNGINILLVED
+744 LTDLHILVVED
-757 NDLNME
+757 NELNLE
-763 IAEFYLS
+763 IAVFSLEAAGLNVSTAINGLEAVRLF
-770 DRGAMIEKAW
+770 EKSKPY
-780 NGQEAL
+780 E
-786 DKFTSS
+786 
-792 APNTYD
+792 YD
-798 IILMDIMMPVMD
+798 IILMDIMMPVMN
-810 GLETCRKI
+810 GLDAAKAI
-818 RTSNHPEGKN
+818 RGLSRPDAPTV
-828 IPIIAMTAQVSQEC
+828 PIIALSANAFAEDIQKSKNAGINEHLAKPLE
-842 MDKCQL
+842 MDKVLKVIASYC
-848 AGMNGHLTKPVTSE
+848 K
-862 KLIKTIMEFTI
+862 

>member
-1 MKNDKDNATLYA
+1 MNNDKDNATLYA
-13 ELKAERFMTDQISL
+13 ELEAERFMTDQISL

-41 LKSIGEFTDADRAY
+41 LKSLGEFTDADRAY

-150 PDMEKSSLI
+150 PDMEKSNLL

-248 YHRIPPKYVTP
+248 YHRLPPKYVTP

-368 QLNDILEKMVAPSHH
+368 QLNDILEKLVAPSHH

-447 KELAYQQELVKAVE
+447 KELAYQQELVKAVK

-561 SRLDITLEKIKPGS
+561 SRLDITLKKIKPGS

-594 LLSNAIKYNKVGGK
+594 LLSNAIKYNKPGGSISVHAK
-608 IDTYAKEISFD
+608 IIGQVHQNVIYKFIISDT
-619 GITVWYE
+619 
-626 FKIKDSGIGMSEK
+626 GIGISPEFQK
-639 FVKEE
+639 H
-644 LFDIFTQEQT
+644 IFEPFAQEDT
-654 DARTHYKGS
+654 GARTIYKGT
-663 GLGMSIV
+663 GLGMAIV
-670 KQLIKAM
+670 HRLVQEM
-677 HGTIEVKST
+677 GGTIQLKSEKNVGST
-686 FGEGTTFVFQLPFKI
+686 FTLILPFTI
-701 SEQSGTKIEEK
+701 DEHQPSAS
-712 YSFNAEKAAGK
+712 AETA
-723 MYTDTQERESSV
+723 TDTP
-735 SSNGEESAQ
+735 AD
-744 NNLNGINILLVED
+744 LTDLHILVVED
-757 NDLNME
+757 NELNLE
-763 IAEFYLS
+763 IAVFSLEAAGLNISTAINGLEAVRLF
-770 DRGAMIEKAW
+770 EKSKPY
-780 NGQEAL
+780 E
-786 DKFTSS
+786 
-792 APNTYD
+792 YD
-798 IILMDIMMPVMD
+798 IILMDIMMPVMN
-810 GLETCRKI
+810 GLDAAKAI
-818 RTSNHPEGKN
+818 RGLSRPDAPTV
-828 IPIIAMTAQVSQEC
+828 PIIALSANAFAEDIQKSKNAGINEHLAKPLE
-842 MDKCQL
+842 MDKVLKVIASYC
-848 AGMNGHLTKPVTSE
+848 K
-862 KLIKTIMEFTI
+862 

>member
-1 MKNDKDNATLYA
+1 MNNDKDNATLYA
-13 ELKAERFMTDQISL
+13 ELEAERFMTDQISL

-41 LKSIGEFTDADRAY
+41 LKSLGEFTDADRAY

-150 PDMEKSSLI
+150 PDMEKSNLL

-248 YHRIPPKYVTP
+248 YHRIPPKYITP

-561 SRLDITLEKIKPGS
+561 SRLDITLKKIKPGS

-594 LLSNAIKYNKVGGK
+594 LLSNAIKYNKPGGSISIHAK
-608 IDTYAKEISFD
+608 IIRQVHQNVIYKFIISDT
-619 GITVWYE
+619 
-626 FKIKDSGIGMSEK
+626 GIGISPEFQK
-639 FVKEE
+639 H
-644 LFDIFTQEQT
+644 IFEPFAQEDT
-654 DARTHYKGS
+654 GARTIYKGT
-663 GLGMSIV
+663 GLGMAIV
-670 KQLIKAM
+670 HRLVQEM
-677 HGTIEVKST
+677 GGTIQLKSEKNVGST
-686 FGEGTTFVFQLPFKI
+686 FTLILPFTI
-701 SEQSGTKIEEK
+701 DEHQPSAS
-712 YSFNAEKAAGK
+712 AETA
-723 MYTDTQERESSV
+723 TDTP
-735 SSNGEESAQ
+735 AD
-744 NNLNGINILLVED
+744 LTDLHILVVED
-757 NDLNME
+757 NELNLE
-763 IAEFYLS
+763 IAVFSLEAAGLNVSTAINGLEAVRLF
-770 DRGAMIEKAW
+770 EKSKPY
-780 NGQEAL
+780 E
-786 DKFTSS
+786 
-792 APNTYD
+792 YD
-798 IILMDIMMPVMD
+798 IILMDIMMPVMN
-810 GLETCRKI
+810 GLDAAKAI
-818 RTSNHPEGKN
+818 RGLSRPDATTV
-828 IPIIAMTAQVSQEC
+828 PIIALSANAFAEDIQKSKNAGINEHLAKPLE
-842 MDKCQL
+842 MDKVLKVIASYC
-848 AGMNGHLTKPVTSE
+848 K
-862 KLIKTIMEFTI
+862 

>member
-1 MKNDKDNATLYA
+1 MNNDKDNATLYA

-41 LKSIGEFTDADRAY
+41 LKSIGEFTGADRAY

-150 PDMEKSSLI
+150 PDMEKSNLL

-248 YHRIPPKYVTP
+248 YHRLPPKYVTP

-561 SRLDITLEKIKPGS
+561 SRLDITLKKIKPGS

-594 LLSNAIKYNKVGGK
+594 LLSNAIKYNKPGGSISVHAK
-608 IDTYAKEISFD
+608 IIRQVHQNVIYKFIISDT
-619 GITVWYE
+619 
-626 FKIKDSGIGMSEK
+626 GIGISPEFQK
-639 FVKEE
+639 H
-644 LFDIFTQEQT
+644 IFEPFAQEDT
-654 DARTHYKGS
+654 GARTIYKGT
-663 GLGMSIV
+663 GLGMAIV
-670 KQLIKAM
+670 HRLVQEM
-677 HGTIEVKST
+677 GGTIQLKSEKNVGST
-686 FGEGTTFVFQLPFKI
+686 FTLILPFTI
-701 SEQSGTKIEEK
+701 DEHQPSAS
-712 YSFNAEKAAGK
+712 AETA
-723 MYTDTQERESSV
+723 TDTP
-735 SSNGEESAQ
+735 AD
-744 NNLNGINILLVED
+744 LTDLHILVVED
-757 NDLNME
+757 NELNLE
-763 IAEFYLS
+763 IAVFSLEVAGLNVSTAINGLEAVRLF
-770 DRGAMIEKAW
+770 EKSKPY
-780 NGQEAL
+780 E
-786 DKFTSS
+786 
-792 APNTYD
+792 YD
-798 IILMDIMMPVMD
+798 IILMDIMMPVMN
-810 GLETCRKI
+810 GLDAAKAI
-818 RTSNHPEGKN
+818 RGLSRPDAPTV
-828 IPIIAMTAQVSQEC
+828 PIIALSANAFAEDIQKSKNAGINEHLAKPLE
-842 MDKCQL
+842 MDKVLKVIASYC
-848 AGMNGHLTKPVTSE
+848 K
-862 KLIKTIMEFTI
+862 

>member
-1 MKNDKDNATLYA
+1 MNNDKDNATLYA
-13 ELKAERFMTDQISL
+13 ELEAERFMTDQISL

-41 LKSIGEFTDADRAY
+41 LKSLGEFTDADRAY

-150 PDMEKSSLI
+150 PDMEKSNLL

-248 YHRIPPKYVTP
+248 YHRLPPKYVTP

-501 PKALLECHEK
+501 PKTLLECHEK

-561 SRLDITLEKIKPGS
+561 SRLDITLKKIKPGS

-594 LLSNAIKYNKVGGK
+594 LLSNAIKYNKPGGSISVHAK
-608 IDTYAKEISFD
+608 IIRQVHQNVIYKFIISDT
-619 GITVWYE
+619 
-626 FKIKDSGIGMSEK
+626 GIGISPEFQK
-639 FVKEE
+639 H
-644 LFDIFTQEQT
+644 IFEPFAQEDT
-654 DARTHYKGS
+654 GARTIYKGT
-663 GLGMSIV
+663 GLGMAIV
-670 KQLIKAM
+670 HRLVQEM
-677 HGTIEVKST
+677 GGTIQLKSEKNVGST
-686 FGEGTTFVFQLPFKI
+686 FTLILPFTI
-701 SEQSGTKIEEK
+701 DEHQPSAS
-712 YSFNAEKAAGK
+712 AETA
-723 MYTDTQERESSV
+723 TDTP
-735 SSNGEESAQ
+735 AD
-744 NNLNGINILLVED
+744 LTDLHILVVED
-757 NDLNME
+757 NELNLE
-763 IAEFYLS
+763 IAVFSLEAAGLNVSTAINGLEAVRLF
-770 DRGAMIEKAW
+770 EKSKPY
-780 NGQEAL
+780 E
-786 DKFTSS
+786 
-792 APNTYD
+792 YD
-798 IILMDIMMPVMD
+798 IILMDIMMPVMN
-810 GLETCRKI
+810 GLDAAKAI
-818 RTSNHPEGKN
+818 RGLSRPDATTV
-828 IPIIAMTAQVSQEC
+828 PIIALSANAFAEDIQKSKNAGINEHLAKPLE
-842 MDKCQL
+842 MDKVLKVIASYC
-848 AGMNGHLTKPVTSE
+848 K
-862 KLIKTIMEFTI
+862 

>member
-1 MKNDKDNATLYA
+1 MNNDKDNATLYA

-41 LKSIGEFTDADRAY
+41 LKSLGEFTDADRAY

-150 PDMEKSSLI
+150 PDMEKSNLI

-248 YHRIPPKYVTP
+248 YHRLPPKYVTP

-561 SRLDITLEKIKPGS
+561 SRLDITLKKIKPGS

-594 LLSNAIKYNKVGGK
+594 LLSNAIKYNKPGGSISVHAK
-608 IDTYAKEISFD
+608 IIRQVHQNVIYKFIISDT
-619 GITVWYE
+619 
-626 FKIKDSGIGMSEK
+626 GIGISPEFQK
-639 FVKEE
+639 H
-644 LFDIFTQEQT
+644 IFEPFAQEDT
-654 DARTHYKGS
+654 GARTIYKGT
-663 GLGMSIV
+663 GLGMAIV
-670 KQLIKAM
+670 HRLVQEM
-677 HGTIEVKST
+677 GGTIQLKSEKNVGST
-686 FGEGTTFVFQLPFKI
+686 FTLILPFTI
-701 SEQSGTKIEEK
+701 DEHQPSAS
-712 YSFNAEKAAGK
+712 AETA
-723 MYTDTQERESSV
+723 TDTP
-735 SSNGEESAQ
+735 AD
-744 NNLNGINILLVED
+744 LTDLHILVVED
-757 NDLNME
+757 NELNLE
-763 IAEFYLS
+763 IAVFSLEAAGLNVSTAINGLEAVRLF
-770 DRGAMIEKAW
+770 EKSKPY
-780 NGQEAL
+780 E
-786 DKFTSS
+786 
-792 APNTYD
+792 YD
-798 IILMDIMMPVMD
+798 IILMDIMMPVMN
-810 GLETCRKI
+810 GLDAAKAI
-818 RTSNHPEGKN
+818 RGLSRPDATTV
-828 IPIIAMTAQVSQEC
+828 PIIALSANAFAEDIQKSKNAGINEHLAKPLE
-842 MDKCQL
+842 MDKVLKVIASYC
-848 AGMNGHLTKPVTSE
+848 K
-862 KLIKTIMEFTI
+862 

>member
-1 MKNDKDNATLYA
+1 
-13 ELKAERFMTDQISL
+13 
-27 LHEAEDLADGINFM
+27 
-41 LKSIGEFTDADRAY
+41 
-55 VFETS
+55 
-60 ENHTSTNT
+60 
-68 YEWCAAGVTPQIRN
+68 
-82 LHDIP
+82 
-87 FESMPKWIEV
+87 
-97 FLHGEN
+97 
-103 ILIEDLE
+103 
-110 AYRESMPLEYELLK
+110 
-124 VQNVSTLIAFPISVH
+124 
-139 EKLIGFVGVDN
+139 
-150 PDMEKSSLI
+150 
-159 HRLLSLLGK
+159 
-168 YVGTMIKDHKNEQM
+168 
-182 RLEVVASKSRLDYQ
+182 
-196 LEMDEILRGAQIG
+196 
-209 IWTLEMD
+209 
-216 GVKAPRLHPNP
+216 
-227 TMCTLLGV
+227 MCTLLGV

-248 YHRIPPKYVTP
+248 YHRIPPKYITP

-561 SRLDITLEKIKPGS
+561 SRLDITLKKIKPGS

-594 LLSNAIKYNKVGGK
+594 LLSNAIKYNKPGGSISIHAK
-608 IDTYAKEISFD
+608 IIRQVHQNVIYKFIISDT
-619 GITVWYE
+619 
-626 FKIKDSGIGMSEK
+626 GIGISPEFQK
-639 FVKEE
+639 H
-644 LFDIFTQEQT
+644 IFEPFAQEDT
-654 DARTHYKGS
+654 GARTIYKGT
-663 GLGMSIV
+663 GLGMAIV
-670 KQLIKAM
+670 HRLVQEM
-677 HGTIEVKST
+677 GGTIQLKSEKNVGST
-686 FGEGTTFVFQLPFKI
+686 FTLILPFTI
-701 SEQSGTKIEEK
+701 DEHQPSAS
-712 YSFNAEKAAGK
+712 AETA
-723 MYTDTQERESSV
+723 TDTP
-735 SSNGEESAQ
+735 AD
-744 NNLNGINILLVED
+744 LTDLHILVVED
-757 NDLNME
+757 NELNLE
-763 IAEFYLS
+763 IAVFSLEAAGLNVSTAINGLEAVRLF
-770 DRGAMIEKAW
+770 EKSKPY
-780 NGQEAL
+780 E
-786 DKFTSS
+786 
-792 APNTYD
+792 YD
-798 IILMDIMMPVMD
+798 IILMDIMMPVMN
-810 GLETCRKI
+810 GLDAAKAI
-818 RTSNHPEGKN
+818 RGLSRPDATTV
-828 IPIIAMTAQVSQEC
+828 PIIALSANAFAEDIQKSKNAGINEHLAKPLE
-842 MDKCQL
+842 MDKVLKVIASYC
-848 AGMNGHLTKPVTSE
+848 K
-862 KLIKTIMEFTI
+862 

>member
-1 MKNDKDNATLYA
+1 MNNDKDNATLYA
-13 ELKAERFMTDQISL
+13 ELEAERFMTDQISL

-41 LKSIGEFTDADRAY
+41 LKSLGEFTDADRAY

-150 PDMEKSSLI
+150 PDMEKSNLL

-248 YHRIPPKYVTP
+248 YHRIPPKYITP

-561 SRLDITLEKIKPGS
+561 SRLDITLKKIKPGS

-594 LLSNAIKYNKVGGK
+594 LLSNAIKYNKPGGSISVHAK
-608 IDTYAKEISFD
+608 IIRQVHQNVIYKFIISDT
-619 GITVWYE
+619 
-626 FKIKDSGIGMSEK
+626 GIGISPEFQK
-639 FVKEE
+639 H
-644 LFDIFTQEQT
+644 IFEPFAQEDT
-654 DARTHYKGS
+654 GARTIYKGT
-663 GLGMSIV
+663 GLGMAIV
-670 KQLIKAM
+670 HRLVQEM
-677 HGTIEVKST
+677 GGTIQLKSEKNVGST
-686 FGEGTTFVFQLPFKI
+686 FTLILPFTI
-701 SEQSGTKIEEK
+701 DEHQPSAS
-712 YSFNAEKAAGK
+712 AETA
-723 MYTDTQERESSV
+723 TDTP
-735 SSNGEESAQ
+735 AD
-744 NNLNGINILLVED
+744 LTDLHILVVED
-757 NDLNME
+757 NELNLE
-763 IAEFYLS
+763 IAVFSLEAAGLNVSTAINGLEAVRLF
-770 DRGAMIEKAW
+770 EKSKPY
-780 NGQEAL
+780 E
-786 DKFTSS
+786 
-792 APNTYD
+792 YD
-798 IILMDIMMPVMD
+798 IILMDIMMPVMN
-810 GLETCRKI
+810 GLDATKAI
-818 RTSNHPEGKN
+818 RGLSRPDATTV
-828 IPIIAMTAQVSQEC
+828 PIIALSANAFAEDIQKSKNAGINEHLAKPLE
-842 MDKCQL
+842 MDKVLKVIASYC
-848 AGMNGHLTKPVTSE
+848 K
-862 KLIKTIMEFTI
+862 

>member
-1 MKNDKDNATLYA
+1 MNNDKDNATLYA

-41 LKSIGEFTDADRAY
+41 LKSLGEFTDADRAY

-150 PDMEKSSLI
+150 PDMEKSNLL

-594 LLSNAIKYNKVGGK
+594 LLSNAIKYNKPGGSISVHAK
-608 IDTYAKEISFD
+608 IIRQVHQNVIYKFIISDT
-619 GITVWYE
+619 
-626 FKIKDSGIGMSEK
+626 GIGISPEFQK
-639 FVKEE
+639 H
-644 LFDIFTQEQT
+644 IFEPFAQEDT
-654 DARTHYKGS
+654 GTRTIYKGT
-663 GLGMSIV
+663 GLGMAIV
-670 KQLIKAM
+670 HRLVQEM
-677 HGTIEVKST
+677 GGTIQLKSEKNVGST
-686 FGEGTTFVFQLPFKI
+686 FTLILPFTI
-701 SEQSGTKIEEK
+701 DEHQPSAS
-712 YSFNAEKAAGK
+712 AETA
-723 MYTDTQERESSV
+723 TDTP
-735 SSNGEESAQ
+735 AD
-744 NNLNGINILLVED
+744 LTDLHILVVED
-757 NDLNME
+757 NELNLE
-763 IAEFYLS
+763 IAVFSLEAAGLNVSTAINGLKAVRLF
-770 DRGAMIEKAW
+770 EKSKPY
-780 NGQEAL
+780 E
-786 DKFTSS
+786 
-792 APNTYD
+792 YD
-798 IILMDIMMPVMD
+798 IILMDIMMPVMN
-810 GLETCRKI
+810 GLDATKAI
-818 RTSNHPEGKN
+818 RGLSRPDATTV
-828 IPIIAMTAQVSQEC
+828 PIIALSANAFAEDIQKSKNAGINEHLAKPLE
-842 MDKCQL
+842 MDKVLKVIASYC
-848 AGMNGHLTKPVTSE
+848 K
-862 KLIKTIMEFTI
+862 

>member
-1 MKNDKDNATLYA
+1 MNINKDNATLYA
-13 ELKAERFMTDQISL
+13 ELEAERFMTDPISL

-82 LHDIP
+82 LRDIP

-110 AYRESMPLEYELLK
+110 AYHESMPLEYELLK

-168 YVGTMIKDHKNEQM
+168 HVGTMIEDHKNEQM

-248 YHRIPPKYVTP
+248 YHRLPPKYVTP
-259 VLDYIQKVIHE
+259 VLDYIQKVIHK

-368 QLNDILEKMVAPSHH
+368 QLNDILEKLVAPSHH

-473 LNRMSHD
+473 LSRMSHD

-561 SRLDITLEKIKPGS
+561 SRLDITLKKIKPGS

-594 LLSNAIKYNKVGGK
+594 LLSNAIKYNKPGGSISVHAK
-608 IDTYAKEISFD
+608 IIRQVHQNVIYKFIISDT
-619 GITVWYE
+619 
-626 FKIKDSGIGMSEK
+626 GIGMSPEFQK
-639 FVKEE
+639 H
-644 LFDIFTQEQT
+644 IFEPFAQEDT
-654 DARTHYKGS
+654 GARTIYKGT
-663 GLGMSIV
+663 GLGMTIV
-670 KQLIKAM
+670 HRLVQEM
-677 HGTIEVKST
+677 GGTIQLKSEKNVGST
-686 FGEGTTFVFQLPFKI
+686 FTLTLPFTI
-701 SEQSGTKIEEK
+701 DEHQPSAS
-712 YSFNAEKAAGK
+712 AETA
-723 MYTDTQERESSV
+723 TDTP
-735 SSNGEESAQ
+735 AD
-744 NNLNGINILLVED
+744 LTDLHILVVED
-757 NDLNME
+757 NELNLE
-763 IAEFYLS
+763 IAVFSLEAAGLNVSTAINGLEAVRLF
-770 DRGAMIEKAW
+770 EKSKPY
-780 NGQEAL
+780 E
-786 DKFTSS
+786 
-792 APNTYD
+792 YD
-798 IILMDIMMPVMD
+798 IILMDIMMPVMN
-810 GLETCRKI
+810 GLDAAKAI
-818 RTSNHPEGKN
+818 RGLSRPDATTV
-828 IPIIAMTAQVSQEC
+828 PIIALSANAFAEDIQKSKNAGINEHLAKPLE
-842 MDKCQL
+842 MDKVLKVIASYC
-848 AGMNGHLTKPVTSE
+848 K
-862 KLIKTIMEFTI
+862 

>member
-1 MKNDKDNATLYA
+1 
-13 ELKAERFMTDQISL
+13 
-27 LHEAEDLADGINFM
+27 
-41 LKSIGEFTDADRAY
+41 
-55 VFETS
+55 
-60 ENHTSTNT
+60 
-68 YEWCAAGVTPQIRN
+68 
-82 LHDIP
+82 
-87 FESMPKWIEV
+87 
-97 FLHGEN
+97 
-103 ILIEDLE
+103 
-110 AYRESMPLEYELLK
+110 
-124 VQNVSTLIAFPISVH
+124 
-139 EKLIGFVGVDN
+139 
-150 PDMEKSSLI
+150 
-159 HRLLSLLGK
+159 
-168 YVGTMIKDHKNEQM
+168 
-182 RLEVVASKSRLDYQ
+182 
-196 LEMDEILRGAQIG
+196 
-209 IWTLEMD
+209 
-216 GVKAPRLHPNP
+216 
-227 TMCTLLGV
+227 MCTLLGV

-411 PQGIWRRATFIVQNR
+411 PHGIWRRATFIVQNR

-473 LNRMSHD
+473 LNRMSHV

-594 LLSNAIKYNKVGGK
+594 LLSNAIKYNKPGGSISIHAK
-608 IDTYAKEISFD
+608 IIRQVHQNVIYKFIISDT
-619 GITVWYE
+619 
-626 FKIKDSGIGMSEK
+626 GIGISPEFQK
-639 FVKEE
+639 H
-644 LFDIFTQEQT
+644 IFEPFAQEDT
-654 DARTHYKGS
+654 GARTIYKGT
-663 GLGMSIV
+663 GLGMAIV
-670 KQLIKAM
+670 HRLVQEM
-677 HGTIEVKST
+677 GGTIQLKSEKNVGST
-686 FGEGTTFVFQLPFKI
+686 FTLILPFTI
-701 SEQSGTKIEEK
+701 DEHQPSAS
-712 YSFNAEKAAGK
+712 AETA
-723 MYTDTQERESSV
+723 TDTP
-735 SSNGEESAQ
+735 AD
-744 NNLNGINILLVED
+744 LTDLHILVVED
-757 NDLNME
+757 NELNLE
-763 IAEFYLS
+763 IAVFSLEAAGLNVSTAINGLEAVRLF
-770 DRGAMIEKAW
+770 EKSKPY
-780 NGQEAL
+780 E
-786 DKFTSS
+786 
-792 APNTYD
+792 YD
-798 IILMDIMMPVMD
+798 IILMDIMMPVMN
-810 GLETCRKI
+810 GLDATKAI
-818 RTSNHPEGKN
+818 RGLSRPDAPTV
-828 IPIIAMTAQVSQEC
+828 PIIALSANAFAEDIQKSKNAGINEHLAKPLE
-842 MDKCQL
+842 MDKVLKVIASYC
-848 AGMNGHLTKPVTSE
+848 K
-862 KLIKTIMEFTI
+862 

>member
-1 MKNDKDNATLYA
+1 MNNDKDNATLYA

-41 LKSIGEFTDADRAY
+41 LKSLGEFTDADRAY

-150 PDMEKSSLI
+150 PDMEKSNLI

-248 YHRIPPKYVTP
+248 YHRLPPKYVTP

-473 LNRMSHD
+473 LSRMSHD

-594 LLSNAIKYNKVGGK
+594 LLSNAIKYNKPGGSISVHAK
-608 IDTYAKEISFD
+608 IIRQVHQNVIYKFIISDT
-619 GITVWYE
+619 
-626 FKIKDSGIGMSEK
+626 GIGISPEFQK
-639 FVKEE
+639 H
-644 LFDIFTQEQT
+644 IFEPFAQEDT
-654 DARTHYKGS
+654 GARTIYKGT
-663 GLGMSIV
+663 GLGMAIV
-670 KQLIKAM
+670 HRLVQEM
-677 HGTIEVKST
+677 GGTIQLKSEKNVGST
-686 FGEGTTFVFQLPFKI
+686 FTLILPFTI
-701 SEQSGTKIEEK
+701 DEHQPSAS
-712 YSFNAEKAAGK
+712 AETA
-723 MYTDTQERESSV
+723 TDTP
-735 SSNGEESAQ
+735 AD
-744 NNLNGINILLVED
+744 LTDLHILVVED
-757 NDLNME
+757 NELNLE
-763 IAEFYLS
+763 IAVFSLEAAGLNVSTAINGLEAVRLF
-770 DRGAMIEKAW
+770 EKSKPY
-780 NGQEAL
+780 E
-786 DKFTSS
+786 
-792 APNTYD
+792 YD
-798 IILMDIMMPVMD
+798 IILMDIMMPVMN
-810 GLETCRKI
+810 GLDAAKAI
-818 RTSNHPEGKN
+818 RGLSRPDATTV
-828 IPIIAMTAQVSQEC
+828 PIIALSANAFAEDIQKSKNAGINEHLAKPLE
-842 MDKCQL
+842 MDKVLKVIASYC
-848 AGMNGHLTKPVTSE
+848 K
-862 KLIKTIMEFTI
+862 

>member
-1 MKNDKDNATLYA
+1 MNNDKDNATLYA

-41 LKSIGEFTDADRAY
+41 LKSLGEFTDADRAY

-150 PDMEKSSLI
+150 PDMEKSNLI

-473 LNRMSHD
+473 LSRMSHD

-561 SRLDITLEKIKPGS
+561 SRLDITLKKIKPGS

-594 LLSNAIKYNKVGGK
+594 LLSNAIKYNKPGGSISVHAK
-608 IDTYAKEISFD
+608 IIRQVHQNVIYKFIISDT
-619 GITVWYE
+619 
-626 FKIKDSGIGMSEK
+626 GIGISPEFQK
-639 FVKEE
+639 H
-644 LFDIFTQEQT
+644 IFEPFAQEDT
-654 DARTHYKGS
+654 GARTIYKGT
-663 GLGMSIV
+663 GLGMAIV
-670 KQLIKAM
+670 HRLVQEM
-677 HGTIEVKST
+677 GGTIQLKSEKNVGST
-686 FGEGTTFVFQLPFKI
+686 FTLILPFTI
-701 SEQSGTKIEEK
+701 DEHQPSAS
-712 YSFNAEKAAGK
+712 AETA
-723 MYTDTQERESSV
+723 TDTPPD
-735 SSNGEESAQ
+735 
-744 NNLNGINILLVED
+744 LTDLHILVVED
-757 NDLNME
+757 NELNLE
-763 IAEFYLS
+763 IAVFSLEAAGLNVSTAINGLEAVRLF
-770 DRGAMIEKAW
+770 EKSKPY
-780 NGQEAL
+780 E
-786 DKFTSS
+786 
-792 APNTYD
+792 YD
-798 IILMDIMMPVMD
+798 IILMDIMMPVMN
-810 GLETCRKI
+810 GLDAAKAI
-818 RTSNHPEGKN
+818 RGLSRPDATTV
-828 IPIIAMTAQVSQEC
+828 PIIALSANAFAEDIQKSKNAGINEHLAKPLE
-842 MDKCQL
+842 MDKVLKVIASYC
-848 AGMNGHLTKPVTSE
+848 K
-862 KLIKTIMEFTI
+862 

>member
-1 MKNDKDNATLYA
+1 MNNDKDNATLYA
-13 ELKAERFMTDQISL
+13 ELEAERFMTDQISL

-41 LKSIGEFTDADRAY
+41 LKSLGEFTDADRAY

-150 PDMEKSSLI
+150 PDMEKSNLL

-182 RLEVVASKSRLDYQ
+182 RLEVVASKSRLDYH

-561 SRLDITLEKIKPGS
+561 SRLDITLKKIKPGS

-594 LLSNAIKYNKVGGK
+594 LLSNAIKYNKPGGSISVHAK
-608 IDTYAKEISFD
+608 IIRQVHQNVIYKFIISDT
-619 GITVWYE
+619 
-626 FKIKDSGIGMSEK
+626 GIGISPEFQK
-639 FVKEE
+639 H
-644 LFDIFTQEQT
+644 IFEPFAQEDT
-654 DARTHYKGS
+654 GARTIYKGT
-663 GLGMSIV
+663 GLGMAIV
-670 KQLIKAM
+670 HRLVQEIG
-677 HGTIEVKST
+677 GTIQLKSEKNVGST
-686 FGEGTTFVFQLPFKI
+686 FTLILPFTI
-701 SEQSGTKIEEK
+701 DEHQPSAS
-712 YSFNAEKAAGK
+712 AETA
-723 MYTDTQERESSV
+723 TDTP
-735 SSNGEESAQ
+735 AD
-744 NNLNGINILLVED
+744 LTDLHILVVED
-757 NDLNME
+757 NELNLE
-763 IAEFYLS
+763 IAVFSLEAAGLNVSTAINGLEAVRLF
-770 DRGAMIEKAW
+770 EKSKPY
-780 NGQEAL
+780 E
-786 DKFTSS
+786 
-792 APNTYD
+792 YD
-798 IILMDIMMPVMD
+798 IILMDIMMPVMN
-810 GLETCRKI
+810 GLDAAKAI
-818 RTSNHPEGKN
+818 RGLSRPDAPTV
-828 IPIIAMTAQVSQEC
+828 PIIALSANAFAEDIQKSKNAGINEHLAKPLE
-842 MDKCQL
+842 MDKVLKVIASYC
-848 AGMNGHLTKPVTSE
+848 K
-862 KLIKTIMEFTI
+862 

>member
-1 MKNDKDNATLYA
+1 MNNDKDNSTLYA

-41 LKSIGEFTDADRAY
+41 LKSLGEFTDADRAY

-150 PDMEKSSLI
+150 PDMEKSNLL

-248 YHRIPPKYVTP
+248 YHRLPPKYVTP

-368 QLNDILEKMVAPSHH
+368 HLNDILEKMVAPSHH

-594 LLSNAIKYNKVGGK
+594 LLSNAIKYNKPGGSISVHAK
-608 IDTYAKEISFD
+608 IIRQVHQNVIYKFIISDT
-619 GITVWYE
+619 
-626 FKIKDSGIGMSEK
+626 GIGISPEFQK
-639 FVKEE
+639 H
-644 LFDIFTQEQT
+644 IFEPFAQEDT
-654 DARTHYKGS
+654 GARTIYKGT
-663 GLGMSIV
+663 GLGMAIV
-670 KQLIKAM
+670 HRLVQEM
-677 HGTIEVKST
+677 GGTIQLKSEKNVGST
-686 FGEGTTFVFQLPFKI
+686 FTLILPFTI
-701 SEQSGTKIEEK
+701 DEHQPSAS
-712 YSFNAEKAAGK
+712 AE
-723 MYTDTQERESSV
+723 TDTDTP
-735 SSNGEESAQ
+735 AD
-744 NNLNGINILLVED
+744 LTDLHILVVED
-757 NDLNME
+757 NELNLE
-763 IAEFYLS
+763 IAVFSLEAAGLNVSTAINGLEAVRLF
-770 DRGAMIEKAW
+770 EKSKPY
-780 NGQEAL
+780 E
-786 DKFTSS
+786 
-792 APNTYD
+792 YD
-798 IILMDIMMPVMD
+798 IILMDIMMPVMN
-810 GLETCRKI
+810 GLDAAKAI
-818 RTSNHPEGKN
+818 RGLSRPDAPTV
-828 IPIIAMTAQVSQEC
+828 PIIALSANAFAEDIQKSKNAGINEHLAKPLE
-842 MDKCQL
+842 MDKVLKVIASYC
-848 AGMNGHLTKPVTSE
+848 K
-862 KLIKTIMEFTI
+862 

>member
-1 MKNDKDNATLYA
+1 MNNDKDHATLYA
-13 ELKAERFMTDQISL
+13 ELEAERFMTDQISL

-41 LKSIGEFTDADRAY
+41 LKSIGELTDADRAY

-82 LHDIP
+82 LRDIP
-87 FESMPKWIEV
+87 FESMPKWIEC

-159 HRLLSLLGK
+159 HRLLFLLGK
-168 YVGTMIKDHKNEQM
+168 YVGTMIEDHKNEQM
-182 RLEVVASKSRLDYQ
+182 RLKVVASKSRLDYQ

-209 IWTLEMD
+209 IWALEMD

-259 VLDYIQKVIHE
+259 VLDYVQKVIHE

-290 CGGILYPDYQ
+290 CGGILYPDYK

-368 QLNDILEKMVAPSHH
+368 QLNDILEKLVAPSHH

-473 LNRMSHD
+473 LSRMSHD
-480 IRTPLNGILGMLD
+480 IGTPLNGILGMLD

-501 PKALLECHEK
+501 PKVLLECHEK

-530 RMETD
+530 QMETD

-561 SRLDITLEKIKPGS
+561 SRLDITLKKIKPGS

-594 LLSNAIKYNKVGGK
+594 LLSNAIKYNKPGGSISVHAEIIRQVHQNIIYK
-608 IDTYAKEISFD
+608 FIISDT
-619 GITVWYE
+619 
-626 FKIKDSGIGMSEK
+626 GIGMSPEFQK
-639 FVKEE
+639 H
-644 LFDIFTQEQT
+644 IFEPFAQEDT
-654 DARTHYKGS
+654 GARTIYKGT
-663 GLGMSIV
+663 GLGMTIV
-670 KQLIKAM
+670 HRLVQEM
-677 HGTIEVKST
+677 GGTIQLKSEKNVGST
-686 FGEGTTFVFQLPFKI
+686 FTLILPFTI
-701 SEQSGTKIEEK
+701 DEHQPSASEET
-712 YSFNAEKAAGK
+712 A
-723 MYTDTQERESSV
+723 TDTPADLSD
-735 SSNGEESAQ
+735 
-744 NNLNGINILLVED
+744 LHILVVED
-757 NDLNME
+757 NELNLE
-763 IAEFYLS
+763 IAVFSLEAAGLNVSTAINGLEAVRLF
-770 DRGAMIEKAW
+770 EKSKPY
-780 NGQEAL
+780 E
-786 DKFTSS
+786 
-792 APNTYD
+792 YD
-798 IILMDIMMPVMD
+798 IILMDIMMPVMN
-810 GLETCRKI
+810 GLDATKAI
-818 RTSNHPEGKN
+818 RGLSRPDATTV
-828 IPIIAMTAQVSQEC
+828 PIIALSANAFAEDIQKSKNAGINEHLAKPLE
-842 MDKCQL
+842 MDKVLEVIASYC
-848 AGMNGHLTKPVTSE
+848 M
-862 KLIKTIMEFTI
+862 

>member
-1 MKNDKDNATLYA
+1 MNNDKDNATLYA

-27 LHEAEDLADGINFM
+27 LHEAEDLADGIYFM
-41 LKSIGEFTDADRAY
+41 LKSLGEFTDADRAY

-150 PDMEKSSLI
+150 PDMEKSNLL

-248 YHRIPPKYVTP
+248 YHRLPPKYVTP

-368 QLNDILEKMVAPSHH
+368 HLNDILEKMVAPSHH

-561 SRLDITLEKIKPGS
+561 SRLDITLKKIKPGS

-594 LLSNAIKYNKVGGK
+594 LLSNAIKYNKPGGSISVHAK
-608 IDTYAKEISFD
+608 IIRQVHQNVIYKFIISDT
-619 GITVWYE
+619 
-626 FKIKDSGIGMSEK
+626 GIGISPEFQK
-639 FVKEE
+639 H
-644 LFDIFTQEQT
+644 IFEPFAQEDT
-654 DARTHYKGS
+654 GARTIYKGT
-663 GLGMSIV
+663 GLGMAIV
-670 KQLIKAM
+670 HRLVQEM
-677 HGTIEVKST
+677 GGTIQLKSEKNVGST
-686 FGEGTTFVFQLPFKI
+686 FTLILPFTI
-701 SEQSGTKIEEK
+701 DEHQPSAS
-712 YSFNAEKAAGK
+712 AETA
-723 MYTDTQERESSV
+723 TDTP
-735 SSNGEESAQ
+735 AD
-744 NNLNGINILLVED
+744 LTDLHILVVED
-757 NDLNME
+757 NELNLE
-763 IAEFYLS
+763 IAVFSLEAAGLNVSTAINGLEAVRLF
-770 DRGAMIEKAW
+770 EKSKPY
-780 NGQEAL
+780 E
-786 DKFTSS
+786 
-792 APNTYD
+792 YD
-798 IILMDIMMPVMD
+798 IILMDIMMPVMN
-810 GLETCRKI
+810 GLDAAKAI
-818 RTSNHPEGKN
+818 RGLSRPDAPTV
-828 IPIIAMTAQVSQEC
+828 PIIALSANAFAEDIQKSKNAGINEHLAKPLE
-842 MDKCQL
+842 MDKVLKVIASYC
-848 AGMNGHLTKPVTSE
+848 K
-862 KLIKTIMEFTI
+862 

>member
-1 MKNDKDNATLYA
+1 MNNDKDNATLYA
-13 ELKAERFMTDQISL
+13 ELEAERFMTDQISL

-41 LKSIGEFTDADRAY
+41 LKSLGEFTDADRAY

-150 PDMEKSSLI
+150 PDMEKSNLL

-259 VLDYIQKVIHE
+259 VLDYVQKVIHE

-368 QLNDILEKMVAPSHH
+368 QLNDILEKLVAPSHH

-561 SRLDITLEKIKPGS
+561 SRLDITLKKIKPGS

-594 LLSNAIKYNKVGGK
+594 LLSNAIKYNKPGGSISVHAK
-608 IDTYAKEISFD
+608 IIRQVHQNVIYKFIISDT
-619 GITVWYE
+619 
-626 FKIKDSGIGMSEK
+626 GIGISPEFQK
-639 FVKEE
+639 H
-644 LFDIFTQEQT
+644 IFEPFAQEDT
-654 DARTHYKGS
+654 GARTIYKGT
-663 GLGMSIV
+663 GLGMAIV
-670 KQLIKAM
+670 HRLVQEM
-677 HGTIEVKST
+677 GGTIQLKSEKNVGST
-686 FGEGTTFVFQLPFKI
+686 FTLILPFTI
-701 SEQSGTKIEEK
+701 DEHQPSAS
-712 YSFNAEKAAGK
+712 AETA
-723 MYTDTQERESSV
+723 TDTP
-735 SSNGEESAQ
+735 AD
-744 NNLNGINILLVED
+744 LTDLHILVVED
-757 NDLNME
+757 NELNLE
-763 IAEFYLS
+763 IAVFSLEAAGLNVSTAINGLEAVRLF
-770 DRGAMIEKAW
+770 EKSKPY
-780 NGQEAL
+780 E
-786 DKFTSS
+786 
-792 APNTYD
+792 YD
-798 IILMDIMMPVMD
+798 IILMDIMMPVMN
-810 GLETCRKI
+810 GLDAAKAI
-818 RTSNHPEGKN
+818 RGLSRPDAPTV
-828 IPIIAMTAQVSQEC
+828 PIIALSANAFAEDIQKSKNAGINEHLAKPLE
-842 MDKCQL
+842 MDKVLKVIASYC
-848 AGMNGHLTKPVTSE
+848 K
-862 KLIKTIMEFTI
+862 

>member
-1 MKNDKDNATLYA
+1 
-13 ELKAERFMTDQISL
+13 
-27 LHEAEDLADGINFM
+27 
-41 LKSIGEFTDADRAY
+41 
-55 VFETS
+55 
-60 ENHTSTNT
+60 
-68 YEWCAAGVTPQIRN
+68 
-82 LHDIP
+82 
-87 FESMPKWIEV
+87 
-97 FLHGEN
+97 
-103 ILIEDLE
+103 
-110 AYRESMPLEYELLK
+110 
-124 VQNVSTLIAFPISVH
+124 
-139 EKLIGFVGVDN
+139 
-150 PDMEKSSLI
+150 
-159 HRLLSLLGK
+159 
-168 YVGTMIKDHKNEQM
+168 
-182 RLEVVASKSRLDYQ
+182 
-196 LEMDEILRGAQIG
+196 
-209 IWTLEMD
+209 
-216 GVKAPRLHPNP
+216 
-227 TMCTLLGV
+227 
-235 SQEMSP
+235 MSP

-248 YHRIPPKYVTP
+248 YHRLPPKYVTP

-493 IAQKNETN
+493 IAQKNETH

-561 SRLDITLEKIKPGS
+561 SRLDITLKKIKPGS

-594 LLSNAIKYNKVGGK
+594 LLSNAIKYNKPGGSISIHAK
-608 IDTYAKEISFD
+608 IIRQVHQNVIYKFIISDT
-619 GITVWYE
+619 
-626 FKIKDSGIGMSEK
+626 GIGISPEFQK
-639 FVKEE
+639 H
-644 LFDIFTQEQT
+644 IFEPFAQEDT
-654 DARTHYKGS
+654 GARTIYKGT
-663 GLGMSIV
+663 GLGMAIV
-670 KQLIKAM
+670 HRLVQEM
-677 HGTIEVKST
+677 GGTIQLKSEKNVGST
-686 FGEGTTFVFQLPFKI
+686 FTLILPFTI
-701 SEQSGTKIEEK
+701 DEHQPSAS
-712 YSFNAEKAAGK
+712 AE
-723 MYTDTQERESSV
+723 TDTDTP
-735 SSNGEESAQ
+735 AD
-744 NNLNGINILLVED
+744 LTDLHILVVED
-757 NDLNME
+757 NELNLE
-763 IAEFYLS
+763 IAVFSLEAAGLNVSTAINGLKAVRLF
-770 DRGAMIEKAW
+770 EKSKPY
-780 NGQEAL
+780 E
-786 DKFTSS
+786 
-792 APNTYD
+792 YD
-798 IILMDIMMPVMD
+798 IILMDIMMPVMN
-810 GLETCRKI
+810 GLDAAKAI
-818 RTSNHPEGKN
+818 RGLSRPDATTV
-828 IPIIAMTAQVSQEC
+828 PIIALSANAFAEDIQKSKNAGINEHLAKPLE
-842 MDKCQL
+842 MDKVLKVIASYC
-848 AGMNGHLTKPVTSE
+848 K
-862 KLIKTIMEFTI
+862 

>member
-1 MKNDKDNATLYA
+1 MNNDKDNATLYA

-41 LKSIGEFTDADRAY
+41 LKSLGEFTDADRAY

-150 PDMEKSSLI
+150 PDMEKSNLL

-594 LLSNAIKYNKVGGK
+594 LLSNAIKYNKPGGSISIHAK
-608 IDTYAKEISFD
+608 IIRQVHQNVIYKFIISDT
-619 GITVWYE
+619 
-626 FKIKDSGIGMSEK
+626 GIGISPEFQK
-639 FVKEE
+639 H
-644 LFDIFTQEQT
+644 IFEPFAQEDT
-654 DARTHYKGS
+654 GARTIYKGT
-663 GLGMSIV
+663 GLGMAIV
-670 KQLIKAM
+670 HRLVQEM
-677 HGTIEVKST
+677 GGTIQLKSEKNVGST
-686 FGEGTTFVFQLPFKI
+686 FTLILPFTI
-701 SEQSGTKIEEK
+701 DEHQPSAS
-712 YSFNAEKAAGK
+712 AETA
-723 MYTDTQERESSV
+723 TDTP
-735 SSNGEESAQ
+735 AD
-744 NNLNGINILLVED
+744 LTDLHILVVED
-757 NDLNME
+757 NELNLE
-763 IAEFYLS
+763 IAVFSLEAAGLNVSTAINGLEAVRLF
-770 DRGAMIEKAW
+770 EKSKPY
-780 NGQEAL
+780 E
-786 DKFTSS
+786 
-792 APNTYD
+792 YD
-798 IILMDIMMPVMD
+798 IILMDIMMPVMN
-810 GLETCRKI
+810 GLDTAKAI
-818 RTSNHPEGKN
+818 RGLSRPDAPTV
-828 IPIIAMTAQVSQEC
+828 PIIALSANAFAEDIQKSKNAGINEHLAKPLE
-842 MDKCQL
+842 MDKVLKVIASYC
-848 AGMNGHLTKPVTSE
+848 K
-862 KLIKTIMEFTI
+862 

>member
-1 MKNDKDNATLYA
+1 
-13 ELKAERFMTDQISL
+13 
-27 LHEAEDLADGINFM
+27 
-41 LKSIGEFTDADRAY
+41 
-55 VFETS
+55 
-60 ENHTSTNT
+60 
-68 YEWCAAGVTPQIRN
+68 
-82 LHDIP
+82 
-87 FESMPKWIEV
+87 
-97 FLHGEN
+97 
-103 ILIEDLE
+103 
-110 AYRESMPLEYELLK
+110 
-124 VQNVSTLIAFPISVH
+124 
-139 EKLIGFVGVDN
+139 
-150 PDMEKSSLI
+150 
-159 HRLLSLLGK
+159 
-168 YVGTMIKDHKNEQM
+168 M

-594 LLSNAIKYNKVGGK
+594 LLSNAIKYNKPGGSISIHAK
-608 IDTYAKEISFD
+608 IIRQVHQNVIYKFIISDT
-619 GITVWYE
+619 
-626 FKIKDSGIGMSEK
+626 GIGISPEFQK
-639 FVKEE
+639 H
-644 LFDIFTQEQT
+644 IFEPFAQEDT
-654 DARTHYKGS
+654 GARTIYKGT
-663 GLGMSIV
+663 GLGMAIV
-670 KQLIKAM
+670 HRLVQEM
-677 HGTIEVKST
+677 GGTIQLKSEKNVGST
-686 FGEGTTFVFQLPFKI
+686 FTLILPFTI
-701 SEQSGTKIEEK
+701 DEHQPSAS
-712 YSFNAEKAAGK
+712 AETA
-723 MYTDTQERESSV
+723 TDTP
-735 SSNGEESAQ
+735 AD
-744 NNLNGINILLVED
+744 LTDLHILVVED
-757 NDLNME
+757 NELNLE
-763 IAEFYLS
+763 IAVFSLEAAGLNVSTAINGLEAVRLF
-770 DRGAMIEKAW
+770 EKSKPY
-780 NGQEAL
+780 E
-786 DKFTSS
+786 
-792 APNTYD
+792 YD
-798 IILMDIMMPVMD
+798 IILMDIMMPVMN
-810 GLETCRKI
+810 GLDAAKAI
-818 RTSNHPEGKN
+818 RGLSRPDAPTV
-828 IPIIAMTAQVSQEC
+828 PIIALSANAFAEDIQKSKNAGINEHLAKPLE
-842 MDKCQL
+842 MDKVLKVIASYC
-848 AGMNGHLTKPVTSE
+848 K
-862 KLIKTIMEFTI
+862 